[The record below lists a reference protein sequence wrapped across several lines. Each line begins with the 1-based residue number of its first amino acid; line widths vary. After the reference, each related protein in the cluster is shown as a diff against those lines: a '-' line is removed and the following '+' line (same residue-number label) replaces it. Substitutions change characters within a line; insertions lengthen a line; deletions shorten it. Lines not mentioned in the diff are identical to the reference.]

1 MKRYLLLVAV
11 VSSVLVAGCRHR
23 CCRLNE
29 PGRQPR
35 PFLPSAP
42 SSPFLLPPAGVPT
55 TPAPSGGA
63 TPIAPSVGPA
73 GPSNYPPPVLGPITS
88 PAPTPAPA
96 TTPPAE
102 ILFPDPLPGGSSRSA
117 SPGDPGHGVLGG
129 PAKPSGTEPPVALK
143 PSGSPTGLA
152 GFVRV
157 KDGVASGRKPGLDG
171 FDALKQ
177 SGYRTVVY
185 LHPAGADLAPLQ
197 DVVTKRGLA
206 LVTIETTPERLS
218 LALAAFNS
226 ALADPAAR
234 PVFVSDDDG
243 LRAGYLWYLHFRTVE
258 AMNDET
264 ARIRAKPL
272 GLTDVGEEAR
282 AFALA
287 TQRYLETR

>member
-1 MKRYLLLVAV
+1 MTRYVFLAAV
-11 VSSVLVAGCRHR
+11 VLSVLAAGCRHR

-42 SSPFLLPPAGVPT
+42 NSPYLLPPAGLPT
-55 TPAPSGGA
+55 TPTPSGES
-63 TPIAPSVGPA
+63 TIAPSVGPA

-88 PAPTPAPA
+88 PAPSKPPTTP
-96 TTPPAE
+96 PPAE
-102 ILFPDPLPGGSSRSA
+102 ILFPDPLPGTSSRSA

-129 PAKPSGTEPPVALK
+129 PAKPPTTEPPMSLK
-143 PSGSPTGLA
+143 PATGPTGLA
-152 GFVRV
+152 GSVRV
-157 KDGVASGRKPGLDG
+157 KDGIASGRLPGLDG
-171 FDALKQ
+171 FNALKQ
-177 SGYRTVVY
+177 SGYRTILY
-185 LHPAGADLAPLQ
+185 LHPSGADLSALQ

-206 LVTIETTPERLS
+206 LVTIETTPERLP

-234 PVFVSDDDG
+234 PLFVADDDG

-258 AMNDET
+258 AMNDDL

-272 GLTDVGEEAR
+272 GLTDNGEEAR